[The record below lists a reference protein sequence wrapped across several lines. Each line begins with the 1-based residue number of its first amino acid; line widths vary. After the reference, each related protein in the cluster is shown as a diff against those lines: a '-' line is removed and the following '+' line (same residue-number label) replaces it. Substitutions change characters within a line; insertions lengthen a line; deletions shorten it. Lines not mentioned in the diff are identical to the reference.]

1 MTQVQAAP
9 ANIHLCAGVVT
20 AYRDAPQHCSAL
32 VFISSL
38 HTKRTKAPNKK
49 YTNNVQLMTD
59 CHSLGNIFQILLTD
73 RNSGLHERLFSG
85 PKVS

>member
-9 ANIHLCAGVVT
+9 GTRRSTALPSSSFHLCTPKGQK
-20 AYRDAPQHCSAL
+20 PQ
-32 VFISSL
+32 
-38 HTKRTKAPNKK
+38 TKI